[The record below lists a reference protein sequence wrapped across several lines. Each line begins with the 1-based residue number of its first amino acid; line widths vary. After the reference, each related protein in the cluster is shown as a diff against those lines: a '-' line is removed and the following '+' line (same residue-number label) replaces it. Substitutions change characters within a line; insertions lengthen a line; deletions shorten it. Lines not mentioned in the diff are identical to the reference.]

1 VKKSTCRDLKGA
13 CDAVIVGAT
22 AEEMGM
28 NCRNHVMEMV
38 QAGDEAHRAA
48 VEAMK
53 SLSQEDQMAWY
64 QGFVAGFDLLP
75 DA

>member
-1 VKKSTCRDLKGA
+1 MKKSTCRDLKGA

-22 AEEMGM
+22 AEEMAN
-28 NCRNHVMEMV
+28 NCRAHVMEMM
-38 QAGDEAHRAA
+38 QRGDEAHRAA

-53 SLSQEDQMAWY
+53 SLSQEEQMAWY
-64 QGFVAGFDLLP
+64 QGFLAGFDSLP